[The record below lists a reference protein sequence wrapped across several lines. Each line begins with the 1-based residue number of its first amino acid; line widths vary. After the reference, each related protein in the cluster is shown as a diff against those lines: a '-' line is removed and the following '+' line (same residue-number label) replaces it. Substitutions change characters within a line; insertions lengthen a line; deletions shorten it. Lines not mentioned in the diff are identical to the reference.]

1 MASLVAYDDSD
12 SEAETEAA
20 GSVNATSQMTDTR
33 DVVKPRGQD
42 FAPGGLDVTEGG
54 ALATKPGSCEDP
66 AGHRLPLARLWR
78 SDPGSCP
85 SRRLQWPRTEPE
97 VTFPT
102 NEPPCPSLWASH
114 TPAGHVPLAAAH
126 VKQVKPSWGT
136 AGSPELSFCAQTK
149 CDTSGTNGS
158 SLQRRRRED
167 CVIPYTPKRLRQL
180 EAVGAETGK
189 SNEAEARGP
198 CARRAPAPLCVA
210 SRVSEFIQPYLDSPY
225 KETKIPRSVLFHL
238 RGHRGPVN
246 GVQWCPVPSQSHML
260 LSASMDKTFR
270 VRLECT
276 CSFQVLLGVTCWDV
290 FFFETVRW
298 PLWQGDPFLLG
309 ISVILLVAFRSWFLV
324 SPPWIVDPFCP
335 TPPHAHAAR
344 GCQCLSVVGAVRTCR
359 HWRPGRERSL
369 SESHQWQRQAGP
381 ARAPGTRGHPL

>member
-102 NEPPCPSLWASH
+102 NEPPRPSLWASH

-180 EAVGAETGK
+180 QAVGAETGK
-189 SNEAEARGP
+189 SNEAEAWGP

-270 VRLECT
+270 IDSQKWDCWVKGLYVSMGPDASPVRLLSKRIIPICT
-276 CSFQVLLGVTCWDV
+276 AT
-290 FFFETVRW
+290 
-298 PLWQGDPFLLG
+298 
-309 ISVILLVAFRSWFLV
+309 AK
-324 SPPWIVDPFCP
+324 
-335 TPPHAHAAR
+335 
-344 GCQCLSVVGAVRTCR
+344 
-359 HWRPGRERSL
+359 
-369 SESHQWQRQAGP
+369 P
-381 ARAPGTRGHPL
+381 A